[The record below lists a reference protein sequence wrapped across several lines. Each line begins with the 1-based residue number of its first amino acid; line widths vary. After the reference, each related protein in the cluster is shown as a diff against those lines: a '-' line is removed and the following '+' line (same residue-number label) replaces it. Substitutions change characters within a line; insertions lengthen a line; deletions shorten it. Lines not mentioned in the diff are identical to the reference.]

1 MSVLET
7 VAVLFGI
14 ASVYLS
20 VREHVASWP
29 TGIVNVALYIAI
41 FHDAKLYADMG
52 LQVVYVAIS
61 AYGWYHWLHGGAERT
76 PLPVSRTPR
85 PLALVLPVLAAAGAL
100 LLGTFFA
107 RTTDA
112 SLPYLDSALTCTSL
126 AAQWMLTRKYLENW
140 LVWIAVDV
148 AYVPTFLYKQL
159 YLTAGLYTVFL
170 VLAVMGYREWRQ
182 AHTRGGA
189 PTPA

>member
-1 MSVLET
+1 MTLLEA
-7 VAVLFGI
+7 VAVLFGV

-52 LQVVYVAIS
+52 LQGVYVVIS
-61 AYGWYHWLHGGAERT
+61 VYGWYHWLHGGRDRST
-76 PLPVSRTPR
+76 LMVSRVPR
-85 PLALVLPVLAAAGAL
+85 RVALVLPLLAAVGAVA
-100 LLGTFFA
+100 LGTFFA
-107 RTTDA
+107 RATDA

-140 LVWIAVDV
+140 LVWIAVDL
-148 AYVPTFLYKQL
+148 AYVPTFLYKRL

-170 VLAVMGYREWRQ
+170 VLAVMGYREWRR
-182 AHTRGGA
+182 AHARA
-189 PTPA
+189 AAAA